1 MPKYNLTNE
10 QLDELK
16 EAYCELI
23 CDSMDWKSMEQFVH
37 QTLMQDYEKYNQHEI
52 FEEIECT
59 MCDVVLQE
67 LIDNLDATPVD
78 DNNSTHTYSL
88 NVDESITFPVHK
100 EQSIFVL
107 FGSAEFFLASPDST
121 DIIMTA
127 AAIE

>member
-16 EAYCELI
+16 DAYVELI

-100 EQSIFVL
+100 K
-107 FGSAEFFLASPDST
+107 
-121 DIIMTA
+121 
-127 AAIE
+127 

>member
-37 QTLMQDYEKYNQHEI
+37 QTLIEDYSNLSHDELLED
-52 FEEIECT
+52 IELT
-59 MCDVVLQE
+59 MDEDVLEE
-67 LIDNLDATPVD
+67 LINNLDGEVVV

-88 NVDESITFPVHK
+88 NVNESITFPVHEK
-100 EQSIFVL
+100 
-107 FGSAEFFLASPDST
+107 
-121 DIIMTA
+121 
-127 AAIE
+127 

>member
-23 CDSMDWKSMEQFVH
+23 CDSMDWKSMEQFVL
-37 QTLMQDYEKYNQHEI
+37 QTLQQDYEKYNQQEI
-52 FEEIECT
+52 FDEIECT

-67 LIDNLDATPVD
+67 LIDNLDVTPVD

-88 NVDESITFPVHK
+88 NVNESISFPVHK
-100 EQSIFVL
+100 E
-107 FGSAEFFLASPDST
+107 
-121 DIIMTA
+121 
-127 AAIE
+127 

>member
-88 NVDESITFPVHK
+88 NVNESITFPVHK
-100 EQSIFVL
+100 KQSIYVL
-107 FGSAEFFLASPDST
+107 IGQLLFLASPDST
-121 DIIMTA
+121 DITMTA
-127 AAIE
+127 AVIE